1 MSETVRKRRRPWL
14 ACLLSLIGAP
24 IGHVYCGRLQ
34 RAFFFWLGGML
45 VFPLV
50 AFCWVT
56 FRLGPIGFL
65 SLAALA
71 IAFPFVQ
78 AFDATRIA
86 WNSQG
91 SPLGRFQR
99 WWVYLAV
106 FLFGY
111 VSNYGNALFVKTFI
125 AEVFMVPTRAMAPT
139 IQPGDRIVVDKIW
152 TRADSLI
159 RRDIV
164 VYHSLQAP
172 FQLNVMRVL
181 GLPGET
187 ITIEGAKSTV
197 DDSDIDI
204 PEAHTDGLIP
214 PGFAP
219 EQLKKSQDNLV
230 GPSSFFV
237 VGDNRNLSYDSRFVG
252 AIPNRNLYATA
263 VNILWS
269 QPRIFS
275 DPTDTTNYTV
285 GPIEWTRLGRSLRS
299 NHEYRMSTK

>member
-14 ACLLSLIGAP
+14 AGLLSLMGAP
-24 IGHVYCGRLQ
+24 IGHVYCGRPK
-34 RAFFFWLGGML
+34 RAVVFWLGGML

-65 SLAALA
+65 SLAGLA

-78 AFDATRIA
+78 ALDATRIA
-86 WNSQG
+86 WNTQD

-99 WWVYLAV
+99 RWIYLVV

-111 VSNYGNALFVKTFI
+111 VSNYGNAMLVKTFI

-152 TRADSLI
+152 TRADSLK
-159 RRDIV
+159 RADIV
-164 VYHSLQAP
+164 VYQSIQDPLQ
-172 FQLNVMRVL
+172 LHVMRVL
-181 GLPGET
+181 ALPGET
-187 ITIEGAKSTV
+187 ITIEGAKTTV
-197 DDSDIDI
+197 DDCDIVV
-204 PEAHTDGLIP
+204 PEAHTDGLAP
-214 PGFAP
+214 PGFVP
-219 EQLKKSQDNLV
+219 EQLKKSKDNLI
-230 GPSSFFV
+230 GPGSFFV

-252 AIPNRNLYATA
+252 AIPNCNLHATA
-263 VNILWS
+263 VNVLWS
-269 QPRIFS
+269 QPRLFPN
-275 DPTDTTNYTV
+275 PTDTTNYTL

-299 NHEYRMSTK
+299 DHE

>member
-1 MSETVRKRRRPWL
+1 
-14 ACLLSLIGAP
+14 
-24 IGHVYCGRLQ
+24 
-34 RAFFFWLGGML
+34 ML

-65 SLAALA
+65 SLASLA

-86 WNSQG
+86 WNIQD
-91 SPLGRFQR
+91 SPLGRCQR
-99 WWVYLAV
+99 WWIYLVV

-111 VSNYGNALFVKTFI
+111 VSNYGNAMLVKTFI

-139 IQPGDRIVVDKIW
+139 IQPGDRIVVDKLW
-152 TRADSLI
+152 TRADSLK

-164 VYHSLQAP
+164 VYQSIQDPLQ
-172 FQLNVMRVL
+172 LHVMRVL

-187 ITIEGAKSTV
+187 ITIEGAKTTV
-197 DDSDIDI
+197 DDSDIDV
-204 PEAHTDGLIP
+204 PEAHTDGLVP
-214 PGFAP
+214 PGFVA
-219 EQLKKSQDNLV
+219 EQLRESKDNLI
-230 GPSSFFV
+230 GPGSFFV
-237 VGDNRNLSYDSRFVG
+237 VGDNRYMSYDSRFVG
-252 AIPNRNLYATA
+252 AIPNRNFHATA

-269 QPRIFS
+269 QPRLF
-275 DPTDTTNYTV
+275 PKPNNTTNYTL

-299 NHEYRMSTK
+299 DHE